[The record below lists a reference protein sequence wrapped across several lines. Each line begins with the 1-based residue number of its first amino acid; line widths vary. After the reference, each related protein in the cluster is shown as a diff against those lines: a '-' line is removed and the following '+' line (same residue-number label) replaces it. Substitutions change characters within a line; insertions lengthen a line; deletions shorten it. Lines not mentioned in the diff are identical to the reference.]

1 MALLEGQVAIIT
13 GAGTGIGA
21 ATAIRF
27 VAEHA
32 LVVLVGRR
40 REKLEE
46 TAARII
52 NVEFVGFSLA
62 NGITATG
69 LRITKGFPSGATND
83 SWAVDNIRTVLVP
96 EPTAA
101 VLALA
106 ALCSAMSRRRDSYR
120 VCASIKYREAFG
132 KLD

>member
-52 NVEFVGFSLA
+52 NVIGHILVADGGLTCSL
-62 NGITATG
+62 
-69 LRITKGFPSGATND
+69 
-83 SWAVDNIRTVLVP
+83 
-96 EPTAA
+96 
-101 VLALA
+101 
-106 ALCSAMSRRRDSYR
+106 
-120 VCASIKYREAFG
+120 
-132 KLD
+132 